1 MISKKISEIAPSPTL
16 SITAKAKA
24 LKKSGVDVI
33 SLSAGEPD
41 FDTPDYIKKAAIKA
55 IIDGQ
60 TKYTPTGGIPE
71 LKEAVCH
78 KFLEDNHLQYTTE
91 EILISVGAK
100 QCLYNIIQALINPA
114 DEVLIAAPYWAS
126 YVEMIKLAGGV
137 AIFPETKNF
146 KIDLTKFSESIT
158 TKTKLLIL
166 NSPGNPT
173 GVVYEKKELEKIAEL
188 CVKNNIFVLSDEIYE
203 KLIYEKEHISMASL
217 NEEIKKLTFT
227 VNGFSKSY
235 SMTGW
240 RIGYV
245 AGNREVI
252 KAATNLQDHS
262 TSNATSISQY
272 AALEALTNKSES
284 KKFIDKMREEFKKR
298 RDYIISKLSA
308 IEGVRAEKPDGA
320 FYVFPDVS
328 KFYGGDLKNSTDFS
342 EMLLEKAHVAVVPG
356 SAFGDD
362 NCIRLSFATSLEDIE
377 KGIDRIAEAVSKIH
391 KN

>member
-284 KKFIDKMREEFKKR
+284 KKFIDKMR
-298 RDYIISKLSA
+298 
-308 IEGVRAEKPDGA
+308 
-320 FYVFPDVS
+320 
-328 KFYGGDLKNSTDFS
+328 
-342 EMLLEKAHVAVVPG
+342 
-356 SAFGDD
+356 
-362 NCIRLSFATSLEDIE
+362 
-377 KGIDRIAEAVSKIH
+377 
-391 KN
+391 